1 MPLLLAVIL
10 SFVPAFFY
18 AWVVYWMDRYEKEP
32 RALLGGVFLWGAI
45 AAVVG
50 ALFWSL
56 LLQGGVF
63 LLTQSEA
70 AAELTGAVLIAP
82 FVEETVKGLAVLLV
96 FLAARQE
103 FDSIL
108 DGIIYASITALGFA
122 ATENVLYL
130 YNQGYLEHGMEGMFG
145 LFFLRVI
152 LGGWN
157 HAVYTAFTGIGLAV
171 ARLSTTKLVRLTAPA
186 VGWLVAVF
194 FHALHNTLATLLAQ
208 SIGLGGL
215 AVTLLV
221 DWIGWVGIFATILF
235 ALARERRWITT
246 QLSEEVELHTIT
258 PEQYRTACSAWA
270 RSGARLRAIGSGRY
284 RATRQFYQLCA
295 ELAQKKHQRAAL
307 GEEYGNTTT
316 IERLRAEL
324 VRLTSEAGA

>member
-45 AAVVG
+45 AAVIG

-70 AAELTGAVLIAP
+70 TAELTGAVLIAP

-96 FLAARQE
+96 FLVVRQE

-130 YNQGYLEHGMEGMFG
+130 YSQGYLESGMEGLFG

-157 HAVYTAFTGIGLAV
+157 HAVYTAFIGIGLAV
-171 ARLSTTKLVRLTAPA
+171 TRLSTTRAVRLTAPA
-186 VGWLVAVF
+186 IGWLVAVF
-194 FHALHNTLATLLAQ
+194 LHAMHNTFATLLTQ

-221 DWIGWVGIFATILF
+221 DWIGWAAIFTIMLF
-235 ALARERRWITT
+235 ALARERRWMTT
-246 QLSEEVELHTIT
+246 HLSEEVDRRTIT

-270 RSGARLRAIGSGRY
+270 RTGARLRAIGSGRY
-284 RATRQFYQLCA
+284 QATSRFYQLCA
-295 ELAQKKHQRAAL
+295 ELAQKKHQRVAL
-307 GEEYGNTTT
+307 GEEYSNTTT
-316 IERLRAEL
+316 IDRLRAEL
-324 VRLTSEAGA
+324 VRLTSQAGA